1 MAVSILS
8 RTGIE
13 SGSTLF
19 QFAGLSTDEKP
30 TGDSIQNGS
39 SFIEMDTGKLFFYD
53 ADGETGEEWKE
64 WA

>member
-30 TGDSIQNGS
+30 TGDSVQNGS
-39 SFIEMDTGKLFFYD
+39 SYIEMDTGTLYFYD
-53 ADGETGEEWKE
+53 AANEEWRPF
-64 WA
+64 A